1 MLGVRTLAR
10 RVGNRS
16 IDSSSQLPSPKQTL
30 GGARPKSVKF
40 HSKSDE
46 HLTIAQPY
54 IIILPLVNVV
64 KDRQECQEHASVA
77 LSPIPLRTD
86 LLMIKLRELSKE
98 LISNNMPADR
108 YRLQLLAAITAL
120 SDNELRALARLI
132 FDNVDL

>member
-1 MLGVRTLAR
+1 
-10 RVGNRS
+10 
-16 IDSSSQLPSPKQTL
+16 
-30 GGARPKSVKF
+30 
-40 HSKSDE
+40 
-46 HLTIAQPY
+46 LTIAQPY

-64 KDRQECQEHASVA
+64 KDRPERQERASVA
-77 LSPIPLRTD
+77 LSPILLRTD
-86 LLMIKLRELSKE
+86 LLMIKLRALSKE

>member
-1 MLGVRTLAR
+1 M
-10 RVGNRS
+10 
-16 IDSSSQLPSPKQTL
+16 
-30 GGARPKSVKF
+30 
-40 HSKSDE
+40 
-46 HLTIAQPY
+46 TIAQPY

-64 KDRQECQEHASVA
+64 KDRPERQERASVA
-77 LSPIPLRTD
+77 LSPILLRTD